1 MKLTHVTVEHM
12 LSFIDLQITKFIF
25 NTISVILESNSLKCK
40 MLCSNDFKAEDF
52 FSSFHW
58 GSGGNPTSQE
68 HFNPFSIEYPG
79 EPRLKV

>member
-40 MLCSNDFKAEDF
+40 LLYSNDFKAADF
-52 FSSFHW
+52 FSSFHGRW
-58 GSGGNPTSQE
+58 GGGGPYFTGT
-68 HFNPFSIEYPG
+68 F
-79 EPRLKV
+79 